1 MLSHGPSEASTGGG
15 GKRPRT
21 APTTGT
27 GSRRGLSARTLAAGS
42 TAVDSGIKLIA
53 VGRLR
58 SPPMPFVYRDG
69 VRLHYTADGS
79 GFPIVLHTGG
89 AGDLRMW
96 AAAGYVTGL
105 TGYHRI
111 RIDHRG
117 RGASDKPHELE
128 LHRIEAYVADVLAV
142 LDELHVGHCAFW
154 GYSAGALVG
163 YALAAAHPAR
173 VAALV
178 ATGSPGPRDLSS
190 PPEREAASRLAASLR
205 AEGMRALV
213 DPLRHAEPEDVPD
226 WLIQNLLETNPEM
239 LALTELAWSSW
250 GGPWGAFS
258 RIRAPTLL
266 LVGQRE
272 DPHGD
277 ALRAARAL
285 PRGRA
290 VVLPGV
296 GHLGAFAR
304 SDLALPIVTG
314 FLREVLSRGPPGGA
328 Y

>member
-1 MLSHGPSEASTGGG
+1 
-15 GKRPRT
+15 
-21 APTTGT
+21 
-27 GSRRGLSARTLAAGS
+27 
-42 TAVDSGIKLIA
+42 
-53 VGRLR
+53 
-58 SPPMPFVYRDG
+58 MPFVFRDG
-69 VRLHYTADGS
+69 IRLHYATDGS

-89 AGDLRMW
+89 GGDLRMW
-96 AAAGYVTGL
+96 TAAGYVTGL

-111 RIDHRG
+111 RIDQRG

-128 LHRIEAYVADVLAV
+128 LHRMEAYVADVLAV
-142 LDELHVGHCAFW
+142 LDELHIGPFAFW
-154 GYSAGALVG
+154 GYSAGTLVG
-163 YALAAAHPAR
+163 YALAAAHPTR

-178 ATGSPGPRDLSS
+178 ATGSPGPRDLNS
-190 PPEREAASRLAASLR
+190 PTERDAAARLAASLR

-226 WLIQNLLETNPEM
+226 WLIQSLLETNPEM

-250 GGPWGAFS
+250 PGPWSAFS

-266 LVGQRE
+266 VVGQRE
-272 DPHGD
+272 DPRGD
-277 ALRAARAL
+277 AVRAARTL
-285 PRGRA
+285 HRGRV

-304 SDLALPIVTG
+304 SDLALPIVTP
-314 FLREVLSRGPPGGA
+314 FLHEVLPRGPPGGA